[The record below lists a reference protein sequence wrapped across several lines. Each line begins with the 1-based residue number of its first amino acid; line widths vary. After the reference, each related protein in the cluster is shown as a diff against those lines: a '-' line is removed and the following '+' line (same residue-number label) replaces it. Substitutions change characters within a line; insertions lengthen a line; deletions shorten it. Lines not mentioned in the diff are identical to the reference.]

1 MPKKRKAHELH
12 REYSEE
18 ETQSNVMMD
27 DDCDVLH
34 ELETFTAV
42 TPETSSRKENIT
54 QTHKLFQHLEEVFRI
69 ASELWKNRAFVAC
82 IARVMRMK
90 HHVFNTCER
99 PLSCFMW
106 DRKAWSHQN
115 FFVTLGVALDPGNWI
130 LFLMFQVLLHIRKK
144 WPNVTQRCDGGSCST
159 RCGTESKPKFEA
171 RSEKIE
177 YVGDIVEAVGGI
189 CHPWQ
194 KASSSMRELMI
205 STDDSINRIMFV
217 ETCDMMGQLAREMKD
232 FTACVRRACPEQ
244 SEYHTLQLLLEIA
257 SRPASCEAL
266 L

>member
-1 MPKKRKAHELH
+1 
-12 REYSEE
+12 
-18 ETQSNVMMD
+18 MMD
-27 DDCDVLH
+27 DDCDVLR

-42 TPETSSRKENIT
+42 TPETSSREENIT

-159 RCGTESKPKFEA
+159 RCGTESEPKFEA
-171 RSEKIE
+171 RSEKNRVRRRHCGSSRW
-177 YVGDIVEAVGGI
+177 YM
-189 CHPWQ
+189 
-194 KASSSMRELMI
+194 SSMAKGFVINEKI
-205 STDDSINRIMFV
+205 DDFNRR
-217 ETCDMMGQLAREMKD
+217 LN
-232 FTACVRRACPEQ
+232 
-244 SEYHTLQLLLEIA
+244 
-257 SRPASCEAL
+257 
-266 L
+266 

>member
-1 MPKKRKAHELH
+1 MPKKRKAHEL
-12 REYSEE
+12 SED

-27 DDCDVLH
+27 DDCDVLR

-42 TPETSSRKENIT
+42 NPETSSREENIIQNDKT
-54 QTHKLFQHLEEVFRI
+54 FQHLEEVFRI
-69 ASELWKNRAFVAC
+69 ASELWENRAFVAC

-90 HHVFNTCER
+90 HHVFNTWER

-106 DRKAWSHQN
+106 DRKAWSQQN
-115 FFVTLGVALDPGNWI
+115 FFVTLGVTLDPGNWI
-130 LFLMFQVLLHIRKK
+130 LFLMLQVLLHIRRKK
-144 WPNVTQRCDGGSCST
+144 GLLLPSDVTEVLAQQDVARRVSPNLKLGA
-159 RCGTESKPKFEA
+159 K
-171 RSEKIE
+171 KIQ
-177 YVGDIVEAVGGI
+177 YVGDIVEAIGGI

-205 STDDSINRIMFV
+205 STDDSISHIRFK
-217 ETCDMMGQLAREMKD
+217 ETCDMMGQLAREMKN

-244 SEYHTLQLLLEIA
+244 SEYHTLQFLLEIA
-257 SRPASCEAL
+257 SRPTSCEDL